1 MSKIVSTASV
11 CDGAQPASSVIER
24 ADGTFEAI
32 DASDRSLGRFKGQVA
47 ASRAIPAPSPPM
59 APKRPSMSSAR
70 GRHR

>member
-1 MSKIVSTASV
+1 MSKILSSV
-11 CDGAQPASSVIER
+11 AVYDGAEPASSVIER

-32 DASDRSLGRFKGQVA
+32 DASDRSLGRFKGQLA
-47 ASRAIPAPSPPM
+47 ALRAIPAPSPPM